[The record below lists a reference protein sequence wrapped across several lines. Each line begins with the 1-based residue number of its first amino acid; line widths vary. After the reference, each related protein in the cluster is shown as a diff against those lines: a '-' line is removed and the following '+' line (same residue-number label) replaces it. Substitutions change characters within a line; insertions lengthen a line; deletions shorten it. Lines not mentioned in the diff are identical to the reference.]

1 MTRGF
6 ERRLQ
11 PRIEIKWPVTV
22 LTMQTTIEGE
32 IQNLS
37 PTGAFISCKAVPP
50 LESSFFIIIKPPER
64 QTISV
69 AGKVVWST
77 TLLADE
83 TNASLGVG
91 VQFTNITPGDL
102 RFLTQL
108 VKTYNNKERASRKV
122 PEE

>member
-1 MTRGF
+1 MTQGF
-6 ERRLQ
+6 ERRLE

-32 IQNLS
+32 IHNLS
-37 PTGAFISCKAVPP
+37 PSGAFISCKAVPP

-77 TLLADE
+77 TLQTGE
-83 TNASLGVG
+83 SNTSLGVG

-102 RFLTQL
+102 RFLIQL
-108 VKTYNNKERASRKV
+108 VKTYNNNRRASRKV

>member
-1 MTRGF
+1 MTQGF
-6 ERRLQ
+6 ERRLE

-32 IQNLS
+32 IHNLS
-37 PTGAFISCKAVPP
+37 PAGAFISCKAVPP

-77 TLLADE
+77 TLQTGE
-83 TNASLGVG
+83 SNTSLGVG

-102 RFLTQL
+102 RFLIQL
-108 VKTYNNKERASRKV
+108 VKTYNNNRRASRKV

>member
-1 MTRGF
+1 MIFQKRVEVQWCSQLASLCGEDLQMTRGF

-37 PTGAFISCKAVPP
+37 PTG
-50 LESSFFIIIKPPER
+50 
-64 QTISV
+64 
-69 AGKVVWST
+69 KVVWST

-102 RFLTQL
+102 KFLTQL

>member
-1 MTRGF
+1 MTQGF
-6 ERRLQ
+6 ERRLE

-32 IQNLS
+32 IHNLS
-37 PTGAFISCKAVPP
+37 PSGAFISCKAVPP

-77 TLLADE
+77 TLQTGE
-83 TNASLGVG
+83 SNTSLGVG

-102 RFLTQL
+102 RFLIQL
-108 VKTYNNKERASRKV
+108 VKTYNNNKKTSRRV